1 MTFKQ
6 FYLLALF
13 GITFLTAIYLFILW
27 WSNKDKSKLNIFH
40 KQINQGLLFVIF
52 AILSWSIVAIY
63 KIFDLKE
70 FTLSYIINDR
80 ILSSLNN
87 LFLFLSLA
95 FFPIQ
100 KKNWFTRLFQK
111 KEKWIINVFIVFSV
125 VICFFTITD
134 KISDNFNFLSRILI
148 VGLDSIFS
156 ISCIVATGYILY
168 HSYKELGFGKL
179 LLFYIN
185 IVIVMFSITQ
195 ILLPLSKMVPG
206 SLTNFYPFFLAFFI
220 ISVSQ
225 FVFLI
230 AVYYSVLFYSIS
242 NNQMFESNFLK
253 NKDINS
259 QEIIEILK
267 ITVGYNN
274 DSKIF
279 YLTLNLKDK
288 FNKEYTETN
297 ENPKL
302 LQPLLYWILFS
313 FAKKLNTTLTHQ
325 DIAIAKFRMVDY
337 WNKES
342 NFKLTQELL
351 FFNESGHFE
360 FKINQQNVIIN
371 DAAFFKSKISLKDIF
386 RKHFICFVTSELK
399 TAQQLNNKKNADKYL
414 LDHFD
419 NFYSNIPEKF

>member
-13 GITFLTAIYLFILW
+13 GITFSIAVYLFILW
-27 WSNKDKSKLNIFH
+27 WSNKEKSNQSLFY

-52 AILSWSIVAIY
+52 AVLSWSIVAIY

-80 ILSSLNN
+80 ILSSMNN

-95 FFPIQ
+95 FFPI
-100 KKNWFTRLFQK
+100 KKINGFTRLFQK
-111 KEKWIINVFIVFSV
+111 KEKWIINVFIIFSL

-134 KISDNFNFLSRILI
+134 KIGDSFNFLSRILI

-168 HSYKELGFGKL
+168 YSYKELGFGKL
-179 LLFYIN
+179 LLTYIN
-185 IVIVMFSITQ
+185 VVIVLFSITQ
-195 ILLPLSKMVPG
+195 ILLPMSKMVPG
-206 SLTNFYPFFLAFFI
+206 STTDFYPYFLAFFI
-220 ISVSQ
+220 ICVSQ

-230 AVYYSVLFYSIS
+230 AGYYSIFFYSIS
-242 NNQMFESNFLK
+242 NHQMSESNVLK
-253 NKDINS
+253 DKDLNS
-259 QEIIEILK
+259 HEIVEVLK
-267 ITVGYNN
+267 VSLGYH
-274 DSKIF
+274 SETKMF

-288 FNKEYTETN
+288 FKKEYIETN
-297 ENPKL
+297 QNPKL
-302 LQPLLYWILFS
+302 LQPLLYWLLFS
-313 FAKKLNTTLTHQ
+313 YAKKVNVMLTHQ

-342 NFKLTQELL
+342 NFKLNQELL

-360 FKINQQNVIIN
+360 FKINQQNIFLN
-371 DAAFFKSKISLKDIF
+371 DATFFKSKLSFKDIF
-386 RKHFICFVTSELK
+386 RKYFICFVTNEDK
-399 TAQQLNNKKNADKYL
+399 TTYQLSNKKNADKYIL
-414 LDHFD
+414 EHFD
-419 NFYSNIPEKF
+419 SFYKNIFNE